1 MSDCNMFNTDYAE
14 IRVTQ
19 NMLDKRTIYA
29 NKSVIKLFDGTYD
42 NLKNGEGVK
51 FDGEYFPHNTITSLV
66 SFSVIRCYKAKT
78 RGDKLL
84 NISGLNKNTKAG
96 DVIGIFKRVDDEQYH
111 NRPEWSIVKLSAWD
125 DDETDNLKCALVHDG
140 LVKSEERKENETNS

>member
-1 MSDCNMFNTDYAE
+1 MSSMFNTDYAE

-29 NKSVIKLFDGTYD
+29 NKSVIKLFDDTYD
-42 NLKNGEGVK
+42 NLTNGEGITFK
-51 FDGEYFPHNTITSLV
+51 GEYFYNNSPTS
-66 SFSVIRCYKAKT
+66 IRCYKVKS
-78 RGDKLL
+78 RGDKQI
-84 NISGLNKNTKAG
+84 NISGFNKYVEAG

-125 DDETDNLKCALVHDG
+125 DDEVDYLKCALVLDG

>member
-1 MSDCNMFNTDYAE
+1 MSSMFNTDYAE

-29 NKSVIKLFDGTYD
+29 NKSVIKLFDDTYD
-42 NLKNGEGVK
+42 NLTNGEGITFK
-51 FDGEYFPHNTITSLV
+51 GEYFYNNSPTS
-66 SFSVIRCYKAKT
+66 IRCYKVKS
-78 RGDKLL
+78 RGDKQI
-84 NISGLNKNTKAG
+84 NISGLNKYVEAG

-125 DDETDNLKCALVHDG
+125 DDEVDYLKCALVLDG